1 MRDFDVLKAVLEE
14 QLPSEER
21 PIGGEELAAML
32 RVKSADIK
40 ARVLRRVGEEI
51 QTYLIVLLIPGL
63 VFFLQ
68 YGISA
73 RAIVGSLGVLAV
85 IGLTIAALSY
95 KEYQI
100 RTLPM
105 HGPLRDSLKT
115 LVAAIDSMTRLY
127 MAAYM
132 ISIAISVVLVEGFVV
147 WRWGLGLEALAAVA
161 AGIVFV
167 AWCYMSGRAYLERI
181 FGRYRVELANSLREL
196 EGA

>member
-1 MRDFDVLKAVLEE
+1 
-14 QLPSEER
+14 
-21 PIGGEELAAML
+21 ML
-32 RVKSADIK
+32 RVKSTDIK
-40 ARVLRRVGEEI
+40 ARVLRRVGKEI

-68 YGISA
+68 HGISA
-73 RAIVGSLGVLAV
+73 RTIVGSLGVLAV
-85 IGLTIAALSY
+85 VGLTIAALSY

-100 RTLPM
+100 RSLPM
-105 HGPLRDSLKT
+105 HGPLRESLKT

-132 ISIAISVVLVEGFVV
+132 ISIAVAVVLGEAFVV

-161 AGIVFV
+161 AGTVFV
-167 AWCYMSGRAYLERI
+167 GWCYMSGRAYLERR
-181 FGRYRVELANSLREL
+181 FGRYRLELANCLREL